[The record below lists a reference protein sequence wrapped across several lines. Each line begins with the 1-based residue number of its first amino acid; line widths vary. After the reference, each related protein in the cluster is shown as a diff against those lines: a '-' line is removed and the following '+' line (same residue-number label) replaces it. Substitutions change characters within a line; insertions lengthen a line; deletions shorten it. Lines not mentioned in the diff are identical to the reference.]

1 MQLLRLFAGEKDL
14 WTLAAL
20 VGESERPLEKSSR
33 ESLMSRRVEELS
45 EMFDL
50 LDLLS
55 PSLSFPE
62 LES

>member
-1 MQLLRLFAGEKDL
+1 MSAVVKDL
-14 WTLAAL
+14 WTLAAFT
-20 VGESERPLEKSSR
+20 GGSERPLEKSNR